1 MLADAIA
8 SEAYKLSKNR
18 AAWFWGFAFPAIV
31 ALVLGVGAAV
41 FMHSQPMIRLMPI
54 NVADQLVKAVADA
67 GSPLTQ
73 LLVLIPAASLF
84 GGEYRWET
92 WRLLIPRN
100 SRFNLL
106 SAKIVVYALGCLL
119 AVVAL
124 GLSSL
129 VANGFMALVNGNHLT
144 WEPGA
149 RFGLDL
155 LGQFAVSWAQ
165 LLVVGGLAALIG
177 VITRSNVG
185 AIVVPILVGV
195 VQSILGGLARMD
207 PEHLAPLRLLGLP
220 GLASDILHNYVA
232 GNVAPINGHA
242 LAQESIATMVLWIL
256 AGFGLALLYFSRQ
269 DLSKE

>member
-1 MLADAIA
+1 MLADAIG

-18 AAWFWGFAFPAIV
+18 SAWFWGFAFPAIV
-31 ALVLGVGAAV
+31 ALILGLGAAI
-41 FMHSQPMIRLMPI
+41 FMHSQDMIRLMPI
-54 NVADQLVKAVADA
+54 NMAGQLLKAVADA

-73 LLVLIPAASLF
+73 LLVLVPAASLF

-106 SAKIVVYALGCLL
+106 TAKIVVFAVGCAL
-119 AVVAL
+119 AVLLL

-129 VANGFMALVNGNHLT
+129 VASGFMALINGNHLT
-144 WEPGA
+144 WDPGA
-149 RFGLDL
+149 RFGLNL

-165 LLVVGGLAALIG
+165 LMAAGAVAALIG

-185 AIVVPILVGV
+185 AIIVPILFGI

-232 GNVAPINGHA
+232 GNVAPMNGHA
-242 LAQESIATMVLWIL
+242 LAQESAVTMALWIIS
-256 AGFGLALLYFSRQ
+256 GFGLALLYFSRQ